1 MQELVDVGNKGHLL
15 HLLDILKKAM
25 QSDRKKLDAD
35 PDETISDE
43 DSKFD
48 QEKININCSEI
59 KDIYV
64 S

>member
-1 MQELVDVGNKGHLL
+1 ML

-25 QSDRKKLDAD
+25 ESDRKKLDAD

-48 QEKININCSEI
+48 QEKININSSEI